1 MGESR
6 LQGRASVANAARGEV
21 MGTGLI
27 RVGVGS
33 ISAGITVLAI
43 GFAVKWVGMPA
54 DAGSE
59 VERASLSVFG
69 TNHPDR
75 FDARYA
81 VGSQIPGGPDVR
93 LASLKTE
100 VDTAPVEAMQPDAPT
115 SRTPPSF
122 DERFSAVGMGS
133 ISAGIAVLAVGF
145 AVNWEGALAEA
156 GLHVERASLSVF
168 DTNHSENFNLRHPI
182 GLHIPARPDVRLAS
196 LGDAGPVEAM
206 QPDAPT
212 SPPSFD
218 ERFSA
223 FFDRQPGEKHDSVVF
238 GAPVVPMP
246 LTRGLQAP
254 PLGTSALPNRMHAVR
269 VLPPDSAKQETARPA
284 GSHAGAAAV
293 AQPSPPAASQ
303 KPVRTA
309 DLGDDSVS
317 PPGPGNRTAIY
328 DISAKVVYL
337 PNGDK
342 LEAHSG
348 LGSNL
353 DDPHTISV
361 KHRGVTPPNV
371 YDLALRKEL
380 FHGVQAIRL
389 IPADE
394 GKMFGRNGMLA
405 HSYMLG
411 SNGQSNGCVSFSNYP
426 AFLDAFLKGEVD
438 RLVVVEHFDGA
449 PSPGTGLGWLP
460 EYIRNLFKALTTAG
474 SPSSST

>member
-1 MGESR
+1 
-6 LQGRASVANAARGEV
+6 

-27 RVGVGS
+27 R
-33 ISAGITVLAI
+33 
-43 GFAVKWVGMPA
+43 
-54 DAGSE
+54 
-59 VERASLSVFG
+59 
-69 TNHPDR
+69 
-75 FDARYA
+75 
-81 VGSQIPGGPDVR
+81 
-93 LASLKTE
+93 
-100 VDTAPVEAMQPDAPT
+100 
-115 SRTPPSF
+115 
-122 DERFSAVGMGS
+122 VGMGS

-145 AVNWEGALAEA
+145 AVKWVGMPAEA
-156 GLHVERASLSVF
+156 GSQVERARLSVF
-168 DTNHSENFNLRHPI
+168 GTNHPDSFDVRYAF
-182 GLHIPARPDVRLAS
+182 GSQIPGGPDVRMAS
-196 LGDAGPVEAM
+196 LETEVDAAPESEAM
-206 QPDAPT
+206 QSDAPIST
-212 SPPSFD
+212 TPHASFG

-223 FFDRQPGEKHDSVVF
+223 SFEGQPWEKHDTVMF
-238 GAPVVPMP
+238 GGPVLPMP
-246 LTRGLQAP
+246 LTRALQAP
-254 PLGTSALPNRMHAVR
+254 PLGTSALPNRMHAIR

-284 GSHAGAAAV
+284 GSHAGAAV
-293 AQPSPPAASQ
+293 VTQPSPPAASQ

-309 DLGDDSVS
+309 DLGDDSAS

-353 DDPHTISV
+353 DDPRTISV

-394 GKMFGRNGMLA
+394 GKMFRRDGMLA

-411 SNGQSNGCVSFSNYP
+411 PNGQSNGCVSFSNYP
-426 AFLDAFLKGEVD
+426 AFLNAFLKGEVD

-449 PSPGTGLGWLP
+449 SNPGTGLGWLP
-460 EYIRNLFKALTTAG
+460 ESIRNLFKALTTAG

>member
-27 RVGVGS
+27 RVG
-33 ISAGITVLAI
+33 
-43 GFAVKWVGMPA
+43 
-54 DAGSE
+54 
-59 VERASLSVFG
+59 
-69 TNHPDR
+69 
-75 FDARYA
+75 
-81 VGSQIPGGPDVR
+81 
-93 LASLKTE
+93 
-100 VDTAPVEAMQPDAPT
+100 
-115 SRTPPSF
+115 
-122 DERFSAVGMGS
+122 MGS

-145 AVNWEGALAEA
+145 AVKWVGMPAEA
-156 GLHVERASLSVF
+156 GSQVERASLSVF
-168 DTNHSENFNLRHPI
+168 GTNHPDSFDVWYVV
-182 GLHIPARPDVRLAS
+182 GSQIPGGPDVRMAS
-196 LGDAGPVEAM
+196 LETEVDTAPVEAM
-206 QPDAPT
+206 QPNAPT
-212 SPPSFD
+212 SRTPPSFD

-223 FFDRQPGEKHDSVVF
+223 FFDRLPEEKHDSVVF
-238 GAPVVPMP
+238 GAPVLPMP

-293 AQPSPPAASQ
+293 TQPSPPAASQ

-317 PPGPGNRTAIY
+317 PPGPANRTAIY

-337 PNGDK
+337 PNGDR

-353 DDPHTISV
+353 DDPRTISV

-394 GKMFGRNGMLA
+394 GKMFGRDGMLA

-411 SNGQSNGCVSFSNYP
+411 PNGQSNGCVSFSNYP
-426 AFLDAFLKGEVD
+426 AFLDAFRKGEVD

-460 EYIRNLFKALTTAG
+460 ESIRNLFKALTTAG